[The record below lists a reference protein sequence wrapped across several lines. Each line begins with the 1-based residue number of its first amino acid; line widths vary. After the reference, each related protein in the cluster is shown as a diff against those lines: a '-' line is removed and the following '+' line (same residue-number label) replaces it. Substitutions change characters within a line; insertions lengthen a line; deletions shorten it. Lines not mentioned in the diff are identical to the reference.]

1 MGRRTVGRRGRTPVA
16 MVAVL
21 CTAGALGV
29 TAVVPGQ
36 AAASPSSWPAG
47 AAQGA
52 GDRAGAVSASPVHA
66 GRLLPSDGDPD
77 PYAFDEDAR
86 TVEGADGITGAARLE
101 PGGTYRSS
109 IAEDGKVY
117 YRLELDAASN
127 AYVSATAVP
136 APGSEVSAADGI
148 KVTVQE
154 ADGSTCSA
162 KSAHIGATQSP
173 HPIAAAASR
182 EIGRTKYVCQE
193 PGTYYAVV
201 ERSGPPGSSPED
213 WDLEIGYVTEPRLG
227 KADATAAPENW
238 DSAPPEGLL
247 GEAGRRA
254 GGTGFSTA
262 APLGQGVWQ
271 TGIEAGQTLFYKVPV
286 DWGQQ
291 VYADAELGGV
301 DSGGRYVGT
310 ALAMALY
317 NPVRGFVEDVGSGY
331 GGSRRSAA
339 LPVLPPVAYDNRH
352 AISARVSAVR
362 FAGSY
367 YLVVHLGAGVAEK
380 FGDGPVQLTLRVRVR
395 GDAGDGPA
403 YLGSARPEGA
413 FEVTAED
420 RAEASG
426 AAGSGPAGGTGSG
439 DGDGNGD
446 GGTGGVGGK
455 AAMKVVAATGIGSG
469 CALVLTLVVWTAL
482 ARRRA
487 SPARAGSGRRRGR

>member
-1 MGRRTVGRRGRTPVA
+1 MH
-16 MVAVL
+16 
-21 CTAGALGV
+21 
-29 TAVVPGQ
+29 
-36 AAASPSSWPAG
+36 AA
-47 AAQGA
+47 
-52 GDRAGAVSASPVHA
+52 
-66 GRLLPSDGDPD
+66 RLLPSAGDPD

-86 TVEGADGITGAARLE
+86 TVEGADGATGAVRLE

-109 IAEDGKVY
+109 IGEDGKLY
-117 YRLELDAASN
+117 YRLELDAASS

-136 APGSEVSAADGI
+136 APGSEVSAADGV
-148 KVTVQE
+148 KVSVQE
-154 ADGSTCSA
+154 ADGSTCSV

-173 HPIAAAASR
+173 HPIAASASR

-201 ERSGPPGSSPED
+201 ERSGPPGSSPDD
-213 WDLEIGYVTEPRLG
+213 WDLEIGYVTEPRLR
-227 KADATAAPENW
+227 KADATTAPENW

-247 GEAGRRA
+247 GDAGRRV

-262 APLGQGVWQ
+262 APLGEGVWQ

-291 VYADAELGGV
+291 VYATAELGAAG
-301 DSGGRYVGT
+301 SGGRYVGT

-352 AISARVSAVR
+352 AISARVSAMR

-380 FGDGPVQLTLRVRVR
+380 FGDGPVPLTLRVRVR
-395 GDAGDGPA
+395 GDAEDGPA
-403 YLGSARPEGA
+403 YLGRARPDGA

-420 RAEASG
+420 RGAASG
-426 AAGSGPAGGTGSG
+426 AAGSGLSGGGG
-439 DGDGNGD
+439 DGTEDG
-446 GGTGGVGGK
+446 GGVGGK

-469 CALVLTLVVWTAL
+469 CALVLTLVLWTAL

-487 SPARAGSGRRRGR
+487 SPARAGSGRRRSR